1 MFKSLFEGF
10 HYKRMALGVAI
21 FAMGH
26 PVIFFLR
33 DGLKLAPQSSVF
45 TAACLVLGLFL
56 MVPSTIFQKYYSL
69 NNKISMPVFGW
80 IGVCL
85 FYFFIINPTGGGGAR
100 ELINYAMTGA
110 FLFML
115 LSIPDEVKDHALPI
129 FIVFILAGNLGL
141 FYSLY
146 TNPHYVLGARA
157 SIYFDDEYGG
167 NPHVFSRN
175 GFAGVIGSV
184 ILLFMTKENLLFKAI
199 AFVNLLASIVTVI
212 LTQSRATLLSVLLSI
227 GVLMF
232 FHLRL
237 SNIKSIGKSLLKPVN
252 LIITI
257 AIVSFVF
264 YKLSRRSDFLNLLL
278 SISET
283 FWNKFLDVFETA
295 VQGEDAEEIADYS
308 AIQRVMSF
316 NVFKNA
322 LFYNPISLILGNG
335 YKAIYMDFPILESMY
350 NYGIAGIYFFGRSVF
365 EIVKECYRCIKD
377 IISPFSAFLGFIFI
391 PIAVSVFSGGQPSD
405 TTFLFPFLMM
415 ARFMDYDKE
424 LIRIRLKE
432 AALKTTR
439 VFTPVA

>member
-10 HYKRMALGVAI
+10 QYKRMALGVAI

-56 MVPSTIFQKYYSL
+56 MIPGTLFQKYYSL
-69 NNKISMPVFGW
+69 NTKISFPVFGW

-85 FYFFIINPTGGGGAR
+85 FYFFVINSSGGGVR

-115 LSIPDEVKDHALPI
+115 ISIPDEVKDHALPV

-184 ILLFMTKENLLFKAI
+184 ILLFMTKENLLYKFI
-199 AFVNLLASIVTVI
+199 ALVNLLASIVTVI
-212 LTQSRATLLSVLLSI
+212 LTQSRATLLSVFLSI

-232 FHLRL
+232 FHFRI
-237 SNIKSIGKSLLKPVN
+237 STIKKIGSTLTKPVN
-252 LIITI
+252 LLITI
-257 AIVSFVF
+257 GVVGFIVH
-264 YKLSRRSDFLNLLL
+264 KLSQRSDFTNVLLG
-278 SISET
+278 ISEG

-295 VQGEDAEEIADYS
+295 AQGEDAEEIADYS

-322 LFYNPISLILGNG
+322 LLYNPISMILGNG
-335 YKAIYMDFPILESMY
+335 YKATYMDFPILEAMY

-391 PIAVSVFSGGQPSD
+391 PIGVSVFSGGQPSD

-424 LIRIRLKE
+424 LVRLRIKE
-432 AALKTTR
+432 AALKTAK
-439 VFTPVA
+439 VFAPVA

>member
-10 HYKRMALGVAI
+10 QYKRMALGVAI

-56 MVPSTIFQKYYSL
+56 MIPGTLFQKYYSL
-69 NNKISMPVFGW
+69 NTKISFPVFGW

-85 FYFFIINPTGGGGAR
+85 FYFFVINSTGGGVR

-115 LSIPDEVKDHALPI
+115 ISIPDEVKDHALPV
-129 FIVFILAGNLGL
+129 FILFILAGNLGL

-184 ILLFMTKENLLFKAI
+184 ILLFMTKENILYKLI

-212 LTQSRATLLSVLLSI
+212 LTQSRATLLSVFLSI

-232 FHLRL
+232 FHFRVSTL
-237 SNIKSIGKSLLKPVN
+237 KKIGNTLMKPTN

-257 AIVSFVF
+257 GIVFFVIH
-264 YKLSRRSDFLNLLL
+264 KLSQRSDFTNVLLG
-278 SISET
+278 ISEG

-295 VQGEDAEEIADYS
+295 AQGEDAEEIADYS

-322 LFYNPISLILGNG
+322 LLYNPISMILGNG
-335 YKAIYMDFPILESMY
+335 YKATYMDFPILEAMY

-365 EIVKECYRCIKD
+365 EIVRECYRCIKD

-391 PIAVSVFSGGQPSD
+391 PISVSVFSGGQPSD

-424 LIRIRLKE
+424 LVRLRIKE
-432 AALKTTR
+432 AALKTAK
-439 VFTPVA
+439 VFAPVA

>member
-10 HYKRMALGVAI
+10 HYKRMAFGVAI

-56 MVPSTIFQKYYSL
+56 MIPSTIFQKYYSL
-69 NNKISMPVFGW
+69 NNKIAMPVLAW

-85 FYFFIINPTGGGGAR
+85 FYFFIINPGPGGSR

-115 LSIPDEVKDHALPI
+115 LSIPDEVKDYALPV

-184 ILLFMTKENLLFKAI
+184 ILLFMTKENFIFKAI

-212 LTQSRATLLSVLLSI
+212 LTQSRATLLSVFLSI

-232 FHLRL
+232 FHFRL
-237 SNIKSIGKSLLKPVN
+237 STLKNIGKTLTKPVN
-252 LIITI
+252 LVITI
-257 AIVSFVF
+257 AVVSFVV
-264 YKLSRRSDFLNLLL
+264 YKLTRRSDFINLLL
-278 SISET
+278 TVSES

-295 VQGEDAEEIADYS
+295 VQGEDAEEVADYS

-316 NVFKNA
+316 NVFKNS
-322 LFYNPISLILGNG
+322 LLYNPISLILGNG
-335 YKAIYMDFPILESMY
+335 YKATYMDFPILEAMY
-350 NYGIAGIYFFGRSVF
+350 NYGIAGFYFFGRSVF
-365 EIVKECYRCIKD
+365 EIIRECYRCIKD
-377 IISPFSAFLGFIFI
+377 IVSPFSAFLGFIFI

-424 LIRIRLKE
+424 VIRIKLKE
-432 AALKTTR
+432 AAQKTGR
-439 VFTPVA
+439 IFAPVA